1 MKSGLVLVRRHS
13 VTIFFALACAPIW
26 TIVSLGLSARLGVM
40 LSALAPATAAVLL
53 IALADGQ
60 AGWAELWRRALAWRQ
75 PPAWIAAAILLPA
88 ACVLLPIVV
97 ADLMV
102 PEAYSAAP
110 ITAANRA
117 VLGGVFLFAFL
128 EELGWTGYA
137 MPRILRHSTALSA
150 ALVIGF
156 VQGIY
161 HLPVLLLGASPLSI
175 ASGVLIAMAF
185 RVLMTWIYLPT
196 GGSVVIAALF
206 HGSLNAVSSLVLA
219 GVNPASFNLVYSSGF
234 VPAAVVVIA
243 ATGRDLRRRAPPS
256 AAS

>member
-53 IALADGQ
+53 
-60 AGWAELWRRALAWRQ
+60 
-75 PPAWIAAAILLPA
+75 
-88 ACVLLPIVV
+88 
-97 ADLMV
+97 
-102 PEAYSAAP
+102 
-110 ITAANRA
+110 
-117 VLGGVFLFAFL
+117 
-128 EELGWTGYA
+128 
-137 MPRILRHSTALSA
+137 
-150 ALVIGF
+150 
-156 VQGIY
+156 
-161 HLPVLLLGASPLSI
+161 
-175 ASGVLIAMAF
+175 
-185 RVLMTWIYLPT
+185 TWIYLPT

-234 VPAAVVVIA
+234 VSAAVVVIA